1 MPITLGVR
9 AKVVGRVG
17 DHTVV
22 RPARSL
28 PPAAAEPGV
37 EPAGAVA
44 LPEGPAQ
51 AWLLA
56 DLDTGAIL
64 ASRNPY
70 EPHAP
75 ASTIKPLL
83 AMVVLDN
90 LRPDNFARA
99 NSSHTEVECS
109 CVGLK
114 PGQPYTTRQLLEAL
128 LMVSGNDAANMLA
141 DMLGGQGVA
150 VPAMNR
156 KAAAVGARSTKASSP
171 SGLDGPGWESI
182 TTPHD
187 LAVIYRA
194 ALTYPLIAQI
204 MRAAVG
210 TVPRQDHH
218 QPERATDPLP
228 RRIRRQDRV
237 HQPRPPHICRRRAAG
252 QPPTG
257 GGGDV
262 RHRRPVRPGDPP
274 VRLGFQP
281 VPLTIPGFSRS
292 RKGGQRSA
300 SASSKVTL
308 NLRPRGCDRDW
319 PPSFH

>member
-1 MPITLGVR
+1 VRKLLAALAITLCSVS
-9 AKVVGRVG
+9 AV
-17 DHTVV
+17 
-22 RPARSL
+22 A
-28 PPAAAEPGV
+28 PPATAQPGIEPS
-37 EPAGAVA
+37 GAVA

-64 ASRNPY
+64 ASRNPN

-90 LRPDNFARA
+90 LRPESFARA
-99 NSSHTEVECS
+99 NTSHTEVECS

-150 VPAMNR
+150 VPAMTR

-194 ALTYPLIAQI
+194 ALTYPLIAHI
-204 MRAAVG
+204 MRSQSAQFPGKTITNQNELLTRYPGAFAGKTGFTNLARHTYVAAAQRGNRRLVVVEMYG
-210 TVPRQDHH
+210 TGD
-218 QPERATDPLP
+218 LY
-228 RRIRRQDRV
+228 
-237 HQPRPPHICRRRAAG
+237 G
-252 QPPTG
+252 QAINLF
-257 GGGDV
+257 DW
-262 RHRRPVRPGDPP
+262 
-274 VRLGFQP
+274 
-281 VPLTIPGFSRS
+281 GFSQS
-292 RKGGQRSA
+292 R
-300 SASSKVTL
+300 
-308 NLRPRGCDRDW
+308 
-319 PPSFH
+319 

>member
-1 MPITLGVR
+1 MRKLLAALAITACSAAAV
-9 AKVVGRVG
+9 A
-17 DHTVV
+17 
-22 RPARSL
+22 S
-28 PPAAAEPGV
+28 PAAAQTGI

-44 LPEGPAQ
+44 LPDGPAQ

-56 DLDTGAIL
+56 DLDSGSIL

-114 PGQPYTTRQLLEAL
+114 PGQPYTVRQLLSAL

-156 KAAAVGARSTKASSP
+156 KAAAVGARSTRASSP
-171 SGLDGPGWESI
+171 SGLDGPGWESV

-194 ALTYPLIAQI
+194 ALSYPLIAQI
-204 MRAAVG
+204 MAAQSAEFPGRTLTNQNELLTRYPGNFAGKTGFTNLARHTYVAASQRG
-210 TVPRQDHH
+210 N
-218 QPERATDPLP
+218 
-228 RRIRRQDRV
+228 RRLVVVEMYGNGDLY
-237 HQPRPPHICRRRAAG
+237 G
-252 QPPTG
+252 QAINLF
-257 GGGDV
+257 DW
-262 RHRRPVRPGDPP
+262 
-274 VRLGFQP
+274 
-281 VPLTIPGFSRS
+281 GFSQAR
-292 RKGGQRSA
+292 
-300 SASSKVTL
+300 
-308 NLRPRGCDRDW
+308 
-319 PPSFH
+319 